1 MVDFELVPTRRD
13 RNVSLVTA
21 KLQVSERLQGAVDEL
36 GDHDGCLL
44 PQWPLHIALGLLER
58 TPATPAPKETKKQR
72 KQRRKALKHGLV
84 LHNDERER
92 EVDACFETLGRVLMW
107 GAPLSVQPHA
117 LKELADI
124 VPLNARRAID
134 KSFAELSDDQ
144 TAAADAD
151 GSVHLRTSEQ
161 LAAIE
166 LGWDE
171 RSWDLCIPTAACRKV
186 WAELSPEE
194 QQAATVLGYSE
205 RLWDTEWG
213 PARIEPRQTGG
224 GAGGGIGAEG
234 SKADEDDDDPQ
245 DILADILQDS
255 EEEEEAAEQETDAAP
270 EAKRLR
276 GTAGHKVQMM
286 Q

>member
-1 MVDFELVPTRRD
+1 M
-13 RNVSLVTA
+13 TA
-21 KLQVSERLQGAVDEL
+21 KLQVSERLQGAVDKL

-72 KQRRKALKHGLV
+72 KKRRKALKHGPV

-92 EVDACFETLGRVLMW
+92 EVDACFETLSRVLTW

-144 TAAADAD
+144 TTVTDAD
-151 GSVHLRTSEQ
+151 GSVHLRTSEK

-171 RSWDLCIPTAACRKV
+171 VRKRV
-186 WAELSPEE
+186 FLRHFM
-194 QQAATVLGYSE
+194 LKMII
-205 RLWDTEWG
+205 L
-213 PARIEPRQTGG
+213 PR
-224 GAGGGIGAEG
+224 
-234 SKADEDDDDPQ
+234 
-245 DILADILQDS
+245 
-255 EEEEEAAEQETDAAP
+255 
-270 EAKRLR
+270 
-276 GTAGHKVQMM
+276 
-286 Q
+286 